1 MVYSLKN
8 LFTKIMKA
16 NSRSSKQQRSYV
28 SRKKIKTFIAHFCIR
43 KCAPSNQPMMIPIT
57 VCLIPVSFCFV
68 GKDVLCYWEFL
79 FGHCCIPN
87 TLYVEHMRAVNTCL
101 VHEDM
106 DYLSKFFKQKN
117 YLDTMC
123 LMQRPTYNKYLGN
136 VCEMSHSIAE

>member
-1 MVYSLKN
+1 MCSLQPVYDAAHYSVPYPCFFLLCWKRCSL
-8 LFTKIMKA
+8 LLRIF
-16 NSRSSKQQRSYV
+16 
-28 SRKKIKTFIAHFCIR
+28 
-43 KCAPSNQPMMIPIT
+43 
-57 VCLIPVSFCFV
+57 
-68 GKDVLCYWEFL
+68 

-106 DYLSKFFKQKN
+106 VYLSKLFKQKN

-123 LMQRPTYNKYLGN
+123 LTQRPTYNKCLGN